1 MLNNQIFYF
10 FYSFAHQSTLGDS
23 LIIFFAEI
31 FPYII
36 LVLAFLFV
44 LLHKDI
50 QKVKNPFY
58 LLKQKWREVLIVFF
72 SGLLAWTV
80 GYLLKNIFLELRPF
94 LALPNVIPLWVE
106 SGYAFPSGHS
116 TAFMALGLSIFLIH
130 KKVGYLFIF
139 SALIIG
145 ITRIMAGVHYPID
158 ILGGWVLGIL
168 IAYIVNRIFTKNK

>member
-1 MLNNQIFYF
+1 MNNDIFYF
-10 FYSFAHQSTLGDS
+10 FHSFANQSIFGDY

-58 LLKQKWREVLIVFF
+58 LLKQKWREILFVFF
-72 SGLLAWTV
+72 SSLLAWTV

-94 LALPNVIPLWVE
+94 LALPDVIPLWVE

-116 TAFMALGLSIFLIH
+116 TAFMALGFSIFLIH
-130 KKVGYLFIF
+130 KKVGYLFIL
-139 SALIIG
+139 SALMIG
-145 ITRIMAGVHYPID
+145 VTRIMAGVHYPVD
-158 ILGGWVLGIL
+158 ILGGFALGIL
-168 IAYIVNRIFTKNK
+168 IAYIINRILSKNS